1 MSGHFASVFAVEN
14 ISRRIR
20 NVVGPQIVAE
30 RRRLGWKQKDLLAR
44 LQIAGLPYSRLMLT
58 RIENQI
64 RGVYDY
70 ELQII
75 AVTLGVSLSSLL
87 PRLDKTQA
95 SLDRIAQ
102 AGDADE

>member
-1 MSGHFASVFAVEN
+1 MEN
-14 ISRRIR
+14 IQRRIR

-30 RRRLGWKQKDLLAR
+30 RKRLGWKQKDLLAR
-44 LQIAGLPYSRLMLT
+44 LQIANLNYSRLMLT

-75 AVTLGVSLSSLL
+75 ADVLGVDSDSLL
-87 PRLDKTQA
+87 PPISSTKSDLSNLAQNQ
-95 SLDRIAQ
+95 DR
-102 AGDADE
+102 DTFPE

>member
-1 MSGHFASVFAVEN
+1 MEN
-14 ISRRIR
+14 MERRIR

-30 RRRLGWKQKDLLAR
+30 RKRLGWKQKDLLAK
-44 LQIAGLPYSRLMLT
+44 LQIANLNYSRLMLT

-75 AVTLGVSLSSLL
+75 ASVLGVEVQKLL
-87 PRLDKTQA
+87 PPMKRTMAELEN
-95 SLDRIAQ
+95 LAQ
-102 AGDADE
+102 NQGTDLVL